1 MNICEEC
8 RNKKTTQYRSV
19 GTMTCD
25 FEDPIEAFAKNI
37 FQPSAQSADP
47 LHLDFHSVDADS
59 ETPCSLSKLFT
70 FDDTS
75 CGPAHESTG
84 DAFDSTSS
92 SHRAQQIWSVDPHPT
107 DNLPFF
113 EASQKPSDLP
123 IAYQLFQRIRSA
135 T

>member
-1 MNICEEC
+1 
-8 RNKKTTQYRSV
+8 
-19 GTMTCD
+19 MTCG

-37 FQPSAQSADP
+37 FQLSAQSTDP
-47 LHLDFHSVDADS
+47 LHLDFHSVDAGS

-70 FDDTS
+70 FEDTS
-75 CGPAHESTG
+75 CCPAHESTSN
-84 DAFDSTSS
+84 AFGSN
-92 SHRAQQIWSVDPHPT
+92 RAQQIWSVDPHPT